1 MSTAKSRF
9 DDLTVRVLSAAV
21 MIVIAGV
28 VFWLS
33 GPVLVISVS
42 VLAGII
48 GWEISRMF
56 GMPNETLVGIALGIV
71 VAVCAVLP
79 GIFTIPLIVAFAV
92 VFSSQLK
99 ENRVLAISS
108 VVFLMLS
115 ASAFLDFT
123 VSNPMVWLVWLIGG
137 VVLTDVAG
145 YFAGKLLG
153 GPKFWPSLSPKK
165 TWSGTIAGWICA
177 GCFGLIMAPVLGVS
191 FSLAVVSVIL
201 SFSSQL
207 GDIGESFVKRRTG
220 VKDSSNLIPGHGGVW
235 DRFDGVLG
243 ASIVVVPLM
252 QIAGF

>member
-28 VFWLS
+28 VLWLS

-92 VFSSQLK
+92 VFSSQIK
-99 ENRVLAISS
+99 EKRFLATSS
-108 VVFLMLS
+108 VVFLML
-115 ASAFLDFT
+115 ATSAFLDFS
-123 VSNPMVWLVWLIGG
+123 VSNPLVWLVWLIGV

-145 YFAGKLLG
+145 YFAGKLFG

-165 TWSGTIAGWICA
+165 TWSGTVAGWVCA
-177 GCFGLIMAPVLGVS
+177 GCFGMIMAPVLGVS
-191 FSLAVVSVIL
+191 LSLAVVSVIL

-243 ASIVVVPLM
+243 ASIVVVPLL